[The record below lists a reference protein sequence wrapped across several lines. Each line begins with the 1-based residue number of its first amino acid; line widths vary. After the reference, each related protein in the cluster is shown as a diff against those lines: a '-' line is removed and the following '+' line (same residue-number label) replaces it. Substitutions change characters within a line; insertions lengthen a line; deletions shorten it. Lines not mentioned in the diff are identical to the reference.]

1 MSLAIK
7 KQKKILGAKYIKP
20 GEEGYSGI
28 KEAGKILERV
38 KNRDFYRYIA

>member
-7 KQKKILGAKYIKP
+7 KNKRIFGCEFIKP

-28 KEAGKILERV
+28 KEAG
-38 KNRDFYRYIA
+38 